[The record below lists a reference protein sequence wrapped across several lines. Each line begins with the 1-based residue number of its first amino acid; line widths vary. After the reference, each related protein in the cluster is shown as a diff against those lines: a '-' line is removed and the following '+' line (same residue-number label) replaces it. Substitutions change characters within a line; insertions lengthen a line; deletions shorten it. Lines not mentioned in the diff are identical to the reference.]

1 MKKTSNSKLSTKN
14 KSVENSEK
22 LRKTLV
28 FSKKNADIYDEL
40 EKMKKKNINIS
51 DYICTLIRN
60 DLNEKIDQ
68 SITDNKL
75 VQIQE
80 QLDLIQKLIQSK
92 TLISDTKSE
101 LETPLV
107 EVVSAKDI
115 VIDDIDDMLGI

>member
-1 MKKTSNSKLSTKN
+1 MKKTSKQSNKNRAEEST
-14 KSVENSEK
+14 EK

-51 DYICTLIRN
+51 EYICTLIRE
-60 DLNEKIDQ
+60 DLNKKINQ

-75 VQIQE
+75 EQIQS
-80 QLDLIQKLIQSK
+80 QLDFIQNLIQSK
-92 TLISDTKSE
+92 TFISTNESKT
-101 LETPLV
+101 ETPLV

-115 VIDDIDDMLGI
+115 VIDDIEDMLGL

>member
-1 MKKTSNSKLSTKN
+1 MKKTSKQSNKNRAEEST
-14 KSVENSEK
+14 EK

-51 DYICTLIRN
+51 EYICTLIRE
-60 DLNEKIDQ
+60 DLNKKINQ

-75 VQIQE
+75 EQIQS
-80 QLDLIQKLIQSK
+80 QLDFIQNLIQSK
-92 TLISDTKSE
+92 TFISTNESKT
-101 LETPLV
+101 ETPLV

-115 VIDDIDDMLGI
+115 VVDDIEDMLGL